1 MINFSDHARLQID
14 NLSSSYDGVQ
24 ILQDI
29 SFELRDEEFVALLAP
44 SGAGKSTLL
53 KALAGQIAT
62 DSGSVRIDGV
72 ELPQGSRARSE
83 HFAYMPQEDLL
94 SPWASVW
101 DNVTLYDR
109 LHPDQPGH
117 SRDTVFRLIQ
127 RFGLGGYEHELPA
140 KLSGGMRQRAA
151 FLRTALCPAD
161 ILLLDEPFGAL
172 DVITRGSMQDWLL
185 DIRRDLKRTIL
196 LVTHDL
202 EEAIYLADRMLILYG
217 RPSSIRKV
225 IEIDAPPEA
234 RTREWLFEQ
243 AELKAELYH
252 ILENAETAWPGDND
266 DLL

>member
-1 MINFSDHARLQID
+1 M
-14 NLSSSYDGVQ
+14 
-24 ILQDI
+24 
-29 SFELRDEEFVALLAP
+29 
-44 SGAGKSTLL
+44 TLY
-53 KALAGQIAT
+53 GQINH
-62 DSGSVRIDGV
+62 DSKAKENALKEFKTFGLDGY
-72 ELPQGSRARSE
+72 QNS
-83 HFAYMPQEDLL
+83 Y
-94 SPWASVW
+94 
-101 DNVTLYDR
+101 
-109 LHPDQPGH
+109 PDQ
-117 SRDTVFRLIQ
+117 
-127 RFGLGGYEHELPA
+127 
-140 KLSGGMRQRAA
+140 LSGGMRQRAA
-151 FLRTALCPAD
+151 FLRTALCKAD

-172 DVITRGSMQDWLL
+172 DVITRNDMQDWLL